1 MLTVVFLP
9 PKAINSC
16 FDWIAMLLW
25 NTNFQR
31 ELSQLDSGHKAM
43 SCQKGEKA
51 WRTCFNLWQW
61 LWKSRF
67 DACCERISLG
77 GRGRRD
83 DLLCEHVN
91 PLCSQLKIYSTPP
104 VFAWDM
110 AEKKKNL
117 KTAAFPSRSCILSFK
132 GLFDFVLY
140 LTLYWPLNWFG
151 NKIVYYFDFLFSLL
165 CSLMVFF
172 PL

>member
-9 PKAINSC
+9 PKAIDSC

-110 AEKKKNL
+110 AEKKKTWKLLPFLQGHVFCHL
-117 KTAAFPSRSCILSFK
+117 KDYLILFYIWHFIGLSIGFGIKLCIILTSF
-132 GLFDFVLY
+132 
-140 LTLYWPLNWFG
+140 
-151 NKIVYYFDFLFSLL
+151 S
-165 CSLMVFF
+165 VFF
-172 PL
+172 AA